1 VTKKVGRN
9 FAPVWTF
16 MSERLFFILLFI
28 LMAATILTACKEK
41 DQTAP
46 MSFREIRQHSAAEL
60 PRPQFIKASD
70 GVRLACYA
78 IMPAGKPS
86 AALIFIHG
94 GGAYSGAGYQQ
105 LAYGLSEKYSTA
117 VYLVDLR
124 GHGNSEGPR
133 GDAPSVEQV
142 WNDLKLIVTTVREN
156 NPGVPLYL
164 GGHSSGGGQILN
176 YLTWDKKADVDGYF
190 FISPQF
196 GYKSDTARSDVKTP
210 FAKSRLWVFV
220 ISAISGGRLLGNTE
234 AVYFNYPNAVLKAQP
249 LLLKSITRNMSVA
262 ITPDNPQQQFGKIDK
277 RFALFIGAQDDL
289 FVPQKVIAYAGYAAI
304 AIRAQS
310 VHKIIENENHLSILL
325 TADDL
330 IGKTI
335 IAWQMR

>member
-1 VTKKVGRN
+1 MKNVGRS
-9 FAPVWTF
+9 FSPVWTF
-16 MSERLFFILLFI
+16 MNRRLFLILIFI
-28 LMAATILTACKEK
+28 LMAISIFTACKEK

-46 MSFREIRQHSAAEL
+46 ISFREIRQHSGAVL

-70 GVRLACYA
+70 GVRLAYYA
-78 IMPAGKPS
+78 ILPAGKPA

-94 GGAYSGAGYQQ
+94 GGAYSGAGYQYM
-105 LAYGLSEKYSTA
+105 AVGLSEKHNTA
-117 VYLVDLR
+117 AYLIDLR
-124 GHGNSEGPR
+124 GHGNSGGPR

-142 WNDLKLIVTTVREN
+142 WNDLKLIVTTVRKN

-176 YLTWDKKADVDGYF
+176 YLTWDKKADVDGYL
-190 FISPQF
+190 FIAPQF
-196 GYKSDTARSDVKTP
+196 GYKSDTARTDVKIS
-210 FAKSRLWVFV
+210 FAQPRLWVFV
-220 ISAISGGRLLGNTE
+220 ISAISGGRLLGNTT
-234 AVYFNYPNAVLKAQP
+234 AVYFNYPEAVLKAQP
-249 LLLKSITRNMSVA
+249 LMLKSITRNMSVA
-262 ITPDNPQQQFGKIDK
+262 MTPDNPQEQFRKIDK
-277 RFALFIGAQDDL
+277 RFALFSGASDDL
-289 FVPQKVIAYAGYAAI
+289 FVPQKVIAYAGYAAS

-335 IAWQMR
+335 VAWQMR